1 MLASYRKKGPGAL
14 LNQLGVQ
21 IKQVLQYQLEQVR
34 GRVDFGEQLGV
45 TSTAVGRCTAGDADL
60 AQVLDGEVQVD
71 LVEVLG
77 VVARCSRVAGR
88 GDVGAD
94 AAQGA
99 LHVALTK
106 TARGEDGAERT
117 AKAANSLQVTLNGS
131 EEPEMP
137 IVGVALVGG
146 VEFDVVRF

>member
-45 TSTAVGRCTAGDADL
+45 TSTAVPRSTAGDADF

-71 LVEVLG
+71 LVAVLG
-77 VVARCSRVAGR
+77 VVARCPRVALVN
-88 GDVGAD
+88 VGAD

-99 LHVALTK
+99 LHVAVSLT
-106 TARGEDGAERT
+106 AVSEDGAERT
-117 AKAANSLQVTLNGS
+117 AKAAYSMQVTLDRS
-131 EEPEMP
+131 E
-137 IVGVALVGG
+137 
-146 VEFDVVRF
+146 